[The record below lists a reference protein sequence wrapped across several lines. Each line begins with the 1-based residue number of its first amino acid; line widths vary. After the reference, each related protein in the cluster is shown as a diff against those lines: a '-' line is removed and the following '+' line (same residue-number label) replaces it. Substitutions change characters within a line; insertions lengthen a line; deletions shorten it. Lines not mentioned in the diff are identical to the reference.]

1 MKKWKGRKLL
11 ILDDILEKKIQNKIY
26 LLHILF
32 NVKLVS
38 LEEVESYLNLKD
50 FQVKEMIS
58 EINDNLRNSDSK
70 IKLIR
75 KKIYLENKAGIE
87 ESELTHAIYST
98 SYILDY
104 FDFIINNNSEK
115 NFSDFI
121 DKYYLSHATA
131 YRIRKKVKDYLLY
144 EGLNIKGNVV
154 VGKEYKIR
162 YLIAL
167 LHYKFGVKYKK
178 ITNED
183 IGVARSFILAA
194 DDVTDNF
201 LDITNKE
208 YHFFEI
214 LVVLTWVRFPINL
227 DTNEWSD
234 FEKLKTLP
242 IYKHLLSRSK
252 KYLENRVKLSFSSEG
267 YDYLYLAY
275 LSTDNSLFVE
285 LWNQNDMDKV
295 YEIILKNEKVTDL
308 MNIIVENFQLGKHI
322 ISSPIFLVSILYLYK
337 RFILNLQT
345 FIPINRFLLPDN
357 QGKFRVELENK
368 ISKFGKKWAVGNNI
382 SFSIEQS
389 TILYFTY
396 QIETLYTSM
405 LSPTDLIIVTDSI
418 VDYEIL
424 KTKIISE
431 YGIENINP
439 IIFLIT
445 RRSIKELSLI
455 DNSIIVFEPKFYS
468 IVNRFSKNNTRLVEL
483 SIEFFNVN
491 INKLKSILDSFQE
504 ERLLNF
510 LE

>member
-1 MKKWKGRKLL
+1 ML
-11 ILDDILEKKIQNKIY
+11 LDDILEKKIQNKIY

-38 LEEVESYLNLKD
+38 LEELESYLNLKD
-50 FQVKEMIS
+50 FQVKEMIG
-58 EINDNLRNSDSK
+58 EINIDLRNCDSK
-70 IKLIR
+70 IKVTR
-75 KKIYLENKAGIE
+75 KTVYLENIAGVE
-87 ESELTHAIYST
+87 ESKLAHAIYST
-98 SYILDY
+98 SYVLDY
-104 FDFIINNNSEK
+104 FDFIINNDSEK
-115 NFSDFI
+115 IFSEFI

-144 EGLNIKGNVV
+144 EGLNIKGNMVD
-154 VGKEYKIR
+154 GKEYKIR

-183 IGVARSFILAA
+183 IETARFFILAEN
-194 DDVTDNF
+194 DMIDNF

-208 YHFFEI
+208 YQFFEI

-227 DTNEWSD
+227 DISEWSD
-234 FEKLKTLP
+234 FEKLKKLP
-242 IYKHLLSRSK
+242 IYNLLLNRGK
-252 KYLENRVKLSFSSEG
+252 KYLENRVNLSFSSED
-267 YDYLYLAY
+267 YDYLYLTY

-285 LWNQNDMDKV
+285 SWNQNDMDKV
-295 YEIILKNEKVTDL
+295 YEIVLKNEKVTNL
-308 MNIIVENFQLGKHI
+308 REIIVENFQLGEHI
-322 ISSPIFLVSILYLYK
+322 VSSPIFLVSILYLYK

-345 FIPINRFLLPDN
+345 FIPINRFLLPDR
-357 QGKFRVELENK
+357 QGKFRTELENK
-368 ISKFGKKWAVGNNI
+368 ISKFGKKWAVSNNI
-382 SFSIEQS
+382 SFSIEKS

-396 QIETLYTSM
+396 QIETLYTSR
-405 LSPTDLIIVTDSI
+405 LSPIDLIIVTDSI
-418 VDYEIL
+418 IDYEIL

-431 YGIENINP
+431 YGIENVNP

-445 RRSIKELSLI
+445 RRSIKELTLI
-455 DNSIIVFEPKFYS
+455 DNSIVVFEPKFYS
-468 IVNRFSKNNTRLVEL
+468 LVNSFSKKNIHLVEL

-491 INKLKSILDSFQE
+491 INKLKSIINSYQE

>member
-1 MKKWKGRKLL
+1 M
-11 ILDDILEKKIQNKIY
+11 
-26 LLHILF
+26 
-32 NVKLVS
+32 
-38 LEEVESYLNLKD
+38 
-50 FQVKEMIS
+50 
-58 EINDNLRNSDSK
+58 
-70 IKLIR
+70 
-75 KKIYLENKAGIE
+75 
-87 ESELTHAIYST
+87 
-98 SYILDY
+98 
-104 FDFIINNNSEK
+104 
-115 NFSDFI
+115 
-121 DKYYLSHATA
+121 
-131 YRIRKKVKDYLLY
+131 
-144 EGLNIKGNVV
+144 
-154 VGKEYKIR
+154 
-162 YLIAL
+162 
-167 LHYKFGVKYKK
+167 
-178 ITNED
+178 
-183 IGVARSFILAA
+183 
-194 DDVTDNF
+194 TDNF

-208 YHFFEI
+208 YRFFEI

-234 FEKLKTLP
+234 FEKLKTLS

-252 KYLENRVKLSFSSEG
+252 KYLENRVKLSFSSED